1 LAGRGG
7 VAAAARALA
16 RWQSRAVYQRVCVYT
31 KGGGEAGG
39 LTPPTT
45 FCGDHML
52 SLPHFFFAALGK
64 YIGCFLEVFAHEL
77 NDKTGVRAPI
87 PNINKNTAADYRQFY
102 NFFRNIFIRPAT
114 LFVFLKN

>member
-1 LAGRGG
+1 MAIKGCL
-7 VAAAARALA
+7 
-16 RWQSRAVYQRVCVYT
+16 STCVCVCT

-52 SLPHFFFAALGK
+52 SLAHFFFAALGK
-64 YIGCFLEVFAHEL
+64 NIGCFLEVFAHEL

-87 PNINKNTAADYRQFY
+87 PHINKNTAADYRQFY
-102 NFFRNIFIRPAT
+102 NFFLNIFKKHKPNYYFSAIYRDI
-114 LFVFLKN
+114 F